1 VLVYCDASALVKLV
15 LEEKESDEFDRWLTG
30 LHDAVLVSCT
40 LARTEVVRA
49 VRRSDPE
56 AVQDARS
63 LLDELM
69 CLDIDLDVADG
80 AADLNPS
87 PLRSLDAAHIAAALQ
102 LGPTLTAF
110 VAYDKRMIEAARAA
124 GLNVHHPGV
133 HHPGA

>member
-1 VLVYCDASALVKLV
+1 VLVYCDSSALVKLI

-30 LHDAVLVSCT
+30 LRDAVLVSCT

-69 CLDIDLDVADG
+69 CFDIDMDMAD
-80 AADLNPS
+80 AAAALNPS
-87 PLRSLDAAHIAAALQ
+87 PLRSLDAVHVAAALQ

-110 VAYDKRMIEAARAA
+110 VAYDTRTIEAARAA
-124 GLNVHHPGV
+124 GLNVHHPG
-133 HHPGA
+133 A